1 MSTQGLIQVIKN
13 IILEHANPDRIYL
26 YGSQASGEAEEGSD
40 IDIAFDDPDIGFEQL
55 DAIEQAIN
63 ELETLQKIDVKN
75 LAHTSGRFQNRVKS
89 TGKVLYSQGK
99 KQRFEDQLYNFNNAL
114 ERFNTVVNE
123 KDTFYKEG
131 FSDVYLDVAVKRF
144 EFTFEM
150 AWKAIRRYLDFEGII
165 CKSPRACFKE
175 AFAQGLVEE
184 EGVWLEMIEFRNLS
198 THIYNEQEIQEL
210 LDYVS
215 SFSKAFNQLKAHLE
229 QCLAKEA

>member
-1 MSTQGLIQVIKN
+1 M
-13 IILEHANPDRIYL
+13 
-26 YGSQASGEAEEGSD
+26 
-40 IDIAFDDPDIGFEQL
+40 
-55 DAIEQAIN
+55 
-63 ELETLQKIDVKN
+63 ETLQKIDIKN

>member
-1 MSTQGLIQVIKN
+1 MTIQGLIQAIKN

-26 YGSQASGEAEEGSD
+26 YGSHASGEADEGSD
-40 IDIAFDDPDIGFEQL
+40 IDIAFDDPDLGFEQL

-75 LAHTSGRFQNRVKS
+75 LAHTSERFQNRVKS
-89 TGKVLYSQGK
+89 TGKVLYSHSK

-114 ERFNTVVNE
+114 ERFNTVVND

-150 AWKAIRRYLDFEGII
+150 AWKAIRRYLDFSGVT

-229 QCLAKEA
+229 QRLAEEA

>member
-1 MSTQGLIQVIKN
+1 MTIQGLIQAIKN

-26 YGSQASGEAEEGSD
+26 YGSHASGEADEGSD
-40 IDIAFDDPDIGFEQL
+40 IDIAFDDPDLGFEQL

-75 LAHTSGRFQNRVKS
+75 LAHTS
-89 TGKVLYSQGK
+89 
-99 KQRFEDQLYNFNNAL
+99 
-114 ERFNTVVNE
+114 ERFNTVVND

-150 AWKAIRRYLDFEGII
+150 AWKAIRRYLDFSGVT

-229 QCLAKEA
+229 QRLAEEA